1 MTLDQLR
8 KEIRQEAARARK
20 DALKEAES
28 EADRILK
35 DAEGQAK
42 AIVEQAKAKAKDEAQ
57 QKLSQVSAA
66 RLEGKKR
73 IAEARDAVVAAQL
86 DEVKAALQEFADSSR
101 YDTVLKGL
109 AEHGAEALG
118 GKVRILA
125 RKKDLPRLKKF
136 GYADVSET
144 DCMGGCLVVSSDGR
158 IRINNTFEA
167 LYEQSLEKLRQA
179 IFEEL

>member
-8 KEIRQEAARARK
+8 KEIRLEAARVRK
-20 DALKEAES
+20 DALKEAEA
-28 EADRILK
+28 EAERILK

-42 AIVEQAKAKAKDEAQ
+42 GLMDQARLKAKDEASGKQ
-57 QKLSQVSAA
+57 SQVSAT

-73 IAEARDAVVAAQL
+73 VAEARDTVVAAQL
-86 DEVKAALQEFADSSR
+86 DEVRAALAEFADSGR

-118 GKVRILA
+118 GKVRILS
-125 RKKDLPRLKKF
+125 RKKDVPRLKKW